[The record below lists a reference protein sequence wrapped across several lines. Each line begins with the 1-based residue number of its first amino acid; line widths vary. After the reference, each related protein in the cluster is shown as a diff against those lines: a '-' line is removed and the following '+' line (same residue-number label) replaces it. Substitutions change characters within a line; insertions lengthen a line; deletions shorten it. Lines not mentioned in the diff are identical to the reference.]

1 MDAVSPPKPKV
12 LVEAQPFIPY
22 MKEENFDPRLK
33 PVLDP
38 YKKRMGFLPN
48 ALKLYAYRPEIAE
61 TLWALNSKVMRDPT
75 STLDQLL
82 KRKLAA
88 VACATN
94 GCAYC
99 TAHSCSMLKKPAQ
112 AGFEGWNMSEKE
124 LQDIITG
131 DNEPANEMEKACFDY
146 VRSASEDPT
155 SVPDEILQRL
165 KQHLT
170 PPQIVELACVVGFWK
185 FYNTVHDS
193 LHIPVEVRAPGR
205 YRVCQS
211 LSSRRGRAGRGSRR
225 WTPGRMPCRRRSSRA
240 PLLEGRLGSALP
252 RPGRRPLHHLRRAWR
267 WCASISAAAWASA
280 ARNTASWWRSRIFRA
295 RDGISV
301 GALAQALHVSSAF
314 IATEDRQARPAQAVA
329 QAHQSARSPRRVVE
343 RRAGRPARSR
353 SRQRGNPHR
362 QRSVLRRVGCGVVC
376 GVERRGRRAGR
387 KFGQGG
393 AIHHLGERLA
403 AVVAECG

>member
-99 TAHSCSMLKKPAQ
+99 TAHSCSMLKKPTQ

-124 LQDIITG
+124 LQDTVP
-131 DNEPANEMEKACFDY
+131 EPPTKVFHPDRPAELPKPRPTKRQKRRK
-146 VRSASEDPT
+146 RSMQAG
-155 SVPDEILQRL
+155 RL
-165 KQHLT
+165 
-170 PPQIVELACVVGFWK
+170 PCGI
-185 FYNTVHDS
+185 
-193 LHIPVEVRAPGR
+193 
-205 YRVCQS
+205 
-211 LSSRRGRAGRGSRR
+211 GRA
-225 WTPGRMPCRRRSSRA
+225 
-240 PLLEGRLGSALP
+240 
-252 RPGRRPLHHLRRAWR
+252 
-267 WCASISAAAWASA
+267 
-280 ARNTASWWRSRIFRA
+280 
-295 RDGISV
+295 
-301 GALAQALHVSSAF
+301 
-314 IATEDRQARPAQAVA
+314 
-329 QAHQSARSPRRVVE
+329 
-343 RRAGRPARSR
+343 
-353 SRQRGNPHR
+353 
-362 QRSVLRRVGCGVVC
+362 
-376 GVERRGRRAGR
+376 
-387 KFGQGG
+387 
-393 AIHHLGERLA
+393 
-403 AVVAECG
+403 